1 MFLKVLFK
9 MIGYKIIMGDFNE
22 NFLFIIKL
30 ILKFMEE
37 NGYYQLVI
45 FLIIENGIFIDYV
58 YINILLI

>member
-37 NGYYQLVI
+37 NGYY
-45 FLIIENGIFIDYV
+45 
-58 YINILLI
+58 